1 LKPLV
6 GPSPTPQVDPSLT
19 PQVRPSATPQV
30 RPSLTLRGGE
40 VRVFLDPEVVAVAAA
55 DLFVSFAAEAVRERG
70 SFGVALSGG
79 STPASLFR
87 ELRSPGRVAALDWS
101 AVHLFWGDERCVP
114 PDHPESNFGMAKREL
129 LAHVPVP
136 PDQVHRIRGEDEPWK
151 AARAYEEDLRSFVG
165 GRERGRGGL
174 DLVFLGIGADGHTAS
189 LFPGTPALEAG
200 GVRVAGRR
208 RREGS
213 RGRELREGEGK
224 PEPSERWVLETRGP
238 RPGSWRVTLTLPA
251 INGAEVVAF
260 LATGAGK
267 AGILQR
273 VFTGG
278 GGGEPLYPAQRV
290 RPRSGRLLWLVDEA
304 AASELPQ
311 G

>member
-1 LKPLV
+1 MHR
-6 GPSPTPQVDPSLT
+6 SLT
-19 PQVRPSATPQV
+19 PLVR
-30 RPSLTLRGGE
+30 RRLRLRGGE
-40 VRVFLDPEVVAVAAA
+40 IRVLRDPGSVAVAAA
-55 DLFVSFAAEAVRERG
+55 DLFVSSAAQAVRETG
-70 SFGVALSGG
+70 AFGVALSGG

-87 ELRSPGRVAALDWS
+87 ELRSPERAHALDWS

-114 PDHPESNFGMAKREL
+114 PDHPESNFGMARREL
-129 LAHVPVP
+129 LAHVPVS

-165 GRERGRGGL
+165 GRGRGGGGL

-200 GVRVAGRR
+200 GVTLAGARWG
-208 RREGS
+208 EGS
-213 RGRELREGEGK
+213 IREELREGEGK
-224 PEPSERWVLETRGP
+224 TEPSERWVLETRGP

-260 LATGAGK
+260 LATGASK
-267 AGILQR
+267 AGILPE
-273 VFTGG
+273 VLM
-278 GGGEPLYPAQRV
+278 GGEEGEALYPAQRV
-290 RPRSGRLLWLVDEA
+290 RPHSGRLLWLVDEA
-304 AASELPQ
+304 AASALSQ